1 MKKINLTKGLKKSN
15 LLKVRIE
22 VNSKY
27 DFLRAWSPKD
37 ADEFNREVYL
47 QLDFLK
53 GLKVK
58 QSTSLNTSPTLVST
72 DKFNKTEIYLHPME
86 FTGYATKTD
95 IKKIEKVLSEANCVK
110 GFKTETE
117 KVYDLDDDE
126 YRALLSENIDK
137 IVKLIKEEIPDVNSK
152 YAFVNFAFDFA
163 KVNRVPRVGDHD
175 AGYCSDDCDINFINS
190 CLIPI
195 VKKCSLV

>member
-15 LLKVRIE
+15 SLKVRIDID
-22 VNSKY
+22 SKY
-27 DFLRAWSPKD
+27 DMLRAWSPED
-37 ADEFNREVYL
+37 AYEFDREVYL
-47 QLDFLK
+47 RLDFLK

-58 QSTSLNTSPTLVST
+58 ESTSLNTSPTLVST
-72 DKFNKTEIYLHPME
+72 DRFNKTNVYLHPME
-86 FTGYATKTD
+86 FTGYATKAD
-95 IKKIEKVLSEANCVK
+95 IKKIEKVLSEATCVK

-175 AGYCSDDCDINFINS
+175 AGYSSLDCDIIFINN
-190 CLIPI
+190 CLLPI
-195 VKKCSLV
+195 IKKCALV